1 MHELETLIE
10 PGSPDA
16 FLLRQLD
23 PNRLPKHV
31 AIIMDGN
38 GRWANRQGKARIAG
52 HPAGVE
58 AVRTT
63 VENCARL
70 GIPTLTLYAF
80 SSENWRRPRVEVT
93 MLMRLLQ
100 QCLQQEVPLLN
111 RHGVRLR
118 FIGRLEVLS
127 AEIRKAL
134 DYAVSATAH
143 NQRMTL
149 NIAFNYG
156 GRAEIVDALRSVV
169 REFMGLGRSLDTLTE
184 ADVARHLYTDSDPD
198 LLIRTSG
205 EMRLSNFLLWQMA
218 YTEIFV
224 TDTLWPDFNRTH
236 LLEALVAYQRRQRRF
251 GGVETVGVP
260 VSALA

>member
-1 MHELETLIE
+1 MHEFETLIE
-10 PGSPDA
+10 RGSPDD
-16 FLLRQLD
+16 FLFRQLD
-23 PNRLPKHV
+23 PARLPRHL

-38 GRWANRQGKARIAG
+38 GRWAKRRGQARIAG

-80 SSENWRRPRVEVT
+80 SSENWRRPRLEVT

-100 QCLQQEVPLLN
+100 ECLRREVPLLN

-118 FIGRLEVLS
+118 FIGRLEALS

-134 DYAVSATAH
+134 DYAVTMTADNH
-143 NQRMTL
+143 RMTL
-149 NIAFNYG
+149 NVALNYG
-156 GRAEIVDALRSVV
+156 GRAEIVDALRAVA
-169 REFMGLGRSLDTLTE
+169 REFKVRGRSLDTLTE
-184 ADVARHLYTDSDPD
+184 EDVARHLYTESDPD

-236 LLEALVAYQRRQRRF
+236 LLEALVAYQRRSRRF

-260 VSALA
+260 VPALA

>member
-1 MHELETLIE
+1 MHELEPLIE
-10 PGSPDA
+10 RGSPDD

-23 PNRLPKHV
+23 PNRLPRHV

-38 GRWANRQGKARIAG
+38 GRWANRRGKARIAG

-58 AVRTT
+58 AARVT

-100 QCLQQEVPLLN
+100 QCLRQEVPRLN
-111 RHGVRLR
+111 RNGVRLR
-118 FIGRLEVLS
+118 FIGRLSALS
-127 AEIRKAL
+127 DETRKAL
-134 DYAVSATAH
+134 DYAVAATANNH
-143 NQRMTL
+143 RMTL
-149 NIAFNYG
+149 NVAFNYG
-156 GRAEIVDALRSVV
+156 GRAEIVDALRAVA
-169 REFMGLGRSLDTLTE
+169 REFMGLGRPLDSITE
-184 ADVARHLYTDSDPD
+184 EDVARHLYTDSDPD

-224 TDTLWPDFNRTH
+224 TNTLWPDFNRTH
-236 LLEALVAYQRRQRRF
+236 LLEALAAYQQRHRRF
-251 GGVETVGVP
+251 GGVENVGVP

>member
-1 MHELETLIE
+1 MHELEALIE

-23 PNRLPKHV
+23 PNRLPKHI

-58 AVRTT
+58 AARKT
-63 VENCARL
+63 VESCARL

-80 SSENWRRPRVEVT
+80 SSENWRRPHIEVK
-93 MLMRLLQ
+93 MLLQLLQ
-100 QCLQQEVPLLN
+100 QCLERELPLLN
-111 RHGVRLR
+111 QNGVRLR
-118 FIGRLEVLS
+118 FIGRLEVLPATVRNS
-127 AEIRKAL
+127 I
-134 DYAVSATAH
+134 DQAVAATAH

-156 GRAEIVDALRSVV
+156 GRTEIVDAMRSVV
-169 REFMGLGRSLDTLTE
+169 REFMRLGRSLDTLTE
-184 ADVARHLYTDSDPD
+184 ADVARHLYTESDPD

-205 EMRLSNFLLWQMA
+205 EMRLSNFLLWQVA